1 MKEKR
6 YQELTLPEKLIVGQ
20 IYDLYMEWISERLGH
35 KYLKN
40 SLFTDFKFAHHIS
53 ISHVLHLMN
62 MLIIS
67 ICGVMKMN

>member
-35 KYLKN
+35 KYLTN
-40 SLFTDFKFAHHIS
+40 SLFPDFKLAHHI
-53 ISHVLHLMN
+53 
-62 MLIIS
+62 
-67 ICGVMKMN
+67 